1 MTDLRLRVLWL
12 YPDHM
17 NIYADRGNIAV
28 LERRCRWREIGFELA
43 TSPPGGQIDPDA
55 HDLFYMG
62 GGQDR
67 DQALVARDLVETKR
81 EALEHA
87 VDRGAALLAVCGGYQ
102 LLGHS
107 YDLPGGDSLP
117 GLGLVDLR
125 TVREPGERL
134 IGNVLIEADLGDGPR
149 RIAGFENH
157 GGRTY
162 LGPGAEPLG
171 RVVSGFGNNGK
182 DGHEG
187 VRRGRLIGTYL
198 HGPLLPKNA
207 RLADTLIEWAL
218 ASRLGA
224 APALA
229 PLDDRLEELAHG
241 SAVRA
246 ALGRP

>member
-1 MTDLRLRVLWL
+1 MADRELRVLWL

-28 LERRCRWREIGFELA
+28 LERRCAWRRIAFSLSRAG
-43 TSPPGGQIDPDA
+43 PGDRFDPDA
-55 HDLFYMG
+55 HELLYIG

-67 DQALVARDLVETKR
+67 DQALVAHDLVETKR
-81 EALEHA
+81 EAIE
-87 VDRGAALLAVCGGYQ
+87 AALARDAAMLAVCGGHQ

-107 YDLPGGDSLP
+107 YELPGGESLP
-117 GLGLVDLR
+117 GLGVADLR
-125 TVREPGERL
+125 TVREPGRRL
-134 IGNVLIEADLGDGPR
+134 IGNVVIEADLGAGPR

-162 LGPGAEPLG
+162 LGPGEQPLG
-171 RVVSGFGNNGK
+171 RVVTGFGNNGK

-207 RLADTLIEWAL
+207 WLADVLIEWAL
-218 ASRLGA
+218 AARYGEGPRLE
-224 APALA
+224 
-229 PLDDRLEELAHG
+229 PLDDRLEEQAHEC
-241 SAVRA
+241 AVRA
-246 ALGRP
+246 AGR